1 MAARLQ
7 PLPEQ
12 VKVYRPAVSGL
23 EPDSVTFADA
33 AGLLLLPVSRRV
45 YGDDDVAR
53 AAALVGEVGGDA
65 LQRVTAGPVA
75 RGEGDSA
82 L

>member
-33 AGLLLLPVSRRV
+33 AGLLLLLVS
-45 YGDDDVAR
+45 
-53 AAALVGEVGGDA
+53 AACMATMMLLG
-65 LQRVTAGPVA
+65 LPRL
-75 RGEGDSA
+75 SA
-82 L
+82 KWAETLCSV